1 MRAVVQR
8 VLEAKVE
15 VDGETVSSIGPGL
28 LCLVGLGRGDAKKD
42 MDYISR
48 KLLNAR
54 LYRNEEK
61 GKDWDL
67 SVVQK
72 EYELLL
78 VSQFTLLGEFKG

>member
-15 VDGETVSSIGPGL
+15 VDGETVSSIGLGL

-48 KLLNAR
+48 KLMNAR

-61 GKDWDL
+61 SKDWDL